1 MKRLL
6 LIGFIMAGLAPGL
19 VDAQTIDD
27 LRGGSYYR
35 FADVSDVTMEIKV
48 WGAVA
53 NPGFYEVREG
63 LNLSTVLSL
72 AGGPQAPPASRSTAS
87 AYSVRLFRLQ
97 TGDRYQLFTE
107 TLMENQ
113 LGMLNSDP
121 VLMQGDM
128 VITEAKTRQ
137 RFGWREGLSI
147 LTATAT
153 LVLVVDQ
160 IFFN

>member
-6 LIGFIMAGLAPGL
+6 LPGL
-19 VDAQTIDD
+19 ILACLSCGVVHAQSIEA

-72 AGGPQAPPASRSTAS
+72 AGGPQPPALSRNTVSSYT
-87 AYSVRLFRLQ
+87 VRLYRLQAGDQYRLFTETVMEDQLGLLTSDPVLQ
-97 TGDRYQLFTE
+97 TGD
-107 TLMENQ
+107 
-113 LGMLNSDP
+113 
-121 VLMQGDM
+121 M
-128 VITEAKTRQ
+128 VFTEAKTRQ
-137 RFGWREGLSI
+137 RFGWRDGIAI
-147 LTATAT
+147 LTVLATTA
-153 LVLVVDQ
+153 LVVDQ
-160 IFFN
+160 VFIE